1 MAEWWESAPVVES
14 GGPKPREDWGAG
26 AMELPDGSIVRYG
39 PKGGATV
46 LQKGASSATPSVGPE
61 ARVRFGL
68 GLGPTIEA
76 QKNLFAAEGWNQ
88 TPENRLGKNPYDN
101 FGARAANVLS
111 TPSKEGQI
119 IGPLRT
125 EAAKKLGGQ
134 NYQNYVQAA
143 KSFEAA
149 FMPILSGAAVS
160 ASEAERLIKASLP
173 EPGDSA
179 ETLARK
185 AKNRAMMING
195 AAELTGQPKPFPRIE
210 SMSFGP
216 KKPGAGQQTPP
227 ARAGAQRPSLD
238 EIFGQ

>member
-1 MAEWWESAPVVES
+1 MAEWWEAAPVVES
-14 GGPKPREDWGAG
+14 TAPKPREDWGAG
-26 AMELPDGSIVRYG
+26 AVELPDGSIVRYG
-39 PKGGATV
+39 PRGGATI
-46 LQKGASSATPSVGPE
+46 LQKAESTKVPSVGPE

-76 QKNLFAAEGWNQ
+76 QKNLFAAEGWNSS
-88 TPENRLGKNPYDN
+88 PENRLGKNPYDN
-101 FGARAANVLS
+101 FGARTANMLT

-125 EAAKKLGGQ
+125 EMGKKIGGQ

-149 FMPILSGAAVS
+149 FMPILSGAAVTE
-160 ASEAERLIKASLP
+160 SEAQRMIKASLP
-173 EPGDSA
+173 EPGDSPQ
-179 ETLARK
+179 TLSRK

-195 AAELTGQPKPFPRIE
+195 AAELMGQPKPFPRIE
-210 SMSFGP
+210 SMSFGQA
-216 KKPGAGQQTPP
+216 KKPATTP
-227 ARAGAQRPSLD
+227 ARAAAPAARPSLD

>member
-1 MAEWWESAPVVES
+1 MAEWWEAAPVVES
-14 GGPKPREDWGAG
+14 SGPKPREDWGAG
-26 AMELPDGSIVRYG
+26 AVELPDGSIVRYG
-39 PKGGATV
+39 PRGGATV
-46 LQKGASSATPSVGPE
+46 LQKAESGTVPSVGPE

-76 QKNLFAAEGWNQ
+76 QKNLFAAEQWNQ
-88 TPENRLGKNPYDN
+88 TPQNRLGSNPYDSASSR
-101 FGARAANVLS
+101 FANMLS

-125 EAAKKLGGQ
+125 EAAKKIGGQ
-134 NYQNYVQAA
+134 RYQDYVQAA

-160 ASEAERLIKASLP
+160 ASEAERMIKASLP
-173 EPGDSA
+173 EPGDSPQ
-179 ETLARK
+179 TLARK

-195 AAELTGQPKPFPRIE
+195 AAELMGQPKPFPRIE
-210 SMSFGP
+210 SMSFGQA
-216 KKPGAGQQTPP
+216 KKRPSAP
-227 ARAGAQRPSLD
+227 AAAPAARPSLD